1 MALRWDRFDLRAGT
15 VRIEAGE
22 LRVPGLGVVTTDTK
36 TGERATLSLDTHT
49 LELLRKHRDEAE
61 RVAAAC
67 GIRLPADTYVFGP
80 EPDGSRAWHPDTLS
94 ARTERLRAAVPG
106 AERVTLKS
114 LRAFVA
120 SELEADGA
128 DLTTAQAVLRHRSST
143 TTARHYKAARE
154 ARVRQ
159 ATRDLGNRL
168 TGRG

>member
-1 MALRWDRFDLRAGT
+1 M
-15 VRIEAGE
+15 
-22 LRVPGLGVVTTDTK
+22 
-36 TGERATLSLDTHT
+36 
-49 LELLRKHRDEAE
+49 
-61 RVAAAC
+61 
-67 GIRLPADTYVFGP
+67 
-80 EPDGSRAWHPDTLS
+80 
-94 ARTERLRAAVPG
+94 ERLRAGVPG

-159 ATRDLGNRL
+159 ATRGLGERL
-168 TGRG
+168 AGGG